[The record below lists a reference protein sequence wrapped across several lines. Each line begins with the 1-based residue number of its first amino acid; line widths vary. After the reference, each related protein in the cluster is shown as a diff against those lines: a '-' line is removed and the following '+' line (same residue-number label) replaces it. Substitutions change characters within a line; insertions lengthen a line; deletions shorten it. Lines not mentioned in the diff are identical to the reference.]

1 MVLKK
6 KNLKKKIAKSV
17 LSMAKGKNLE
27 IQIEPS
33 TQRNPQTQTHYN
45 LTAETKEKKKSSKQL
60 EKNDV
65 FSTEKQPE

>member
-1 MVLKK
+1 
-6 KNLKKKIAKSV
+6 
-17 LSMAKGKNLE
+17 MAKGKNLE